1 MQTRV
6 YADVNVVP
14 MTLDQARQRLARTSG
29 WADTA
34 GFMRVYEAMLRT
46 HGWTDEPTRAAEV
59 DRVRRH
65 FSEVSFAARMQL
77 AQALELVDDENF
89 TTRDIAA
96 KCQPISAAALAT
108 ALAALTMEG
117 RLEAVG
123 QRPRWRKV
131 KGAQLPQIA
140 GLLGPL
146 GPPLLIAAQRV
157 WHAGERRDL
166 DTVLAHC
173 HDNVIVRPAP
183 QWETYEGHDGFRR
196 LYADLAHQGITWTST
211 VRAWEQQGNDVLI
224 HAYFHVHSNTGTDD
238 SEGMWLYRF
247 RGEKIALVQML

>member
-1 MQTRV
+1 
-6 YADVNVVP
+6 
-14 MTLDQARQRLARTSG
+14 MTLDQARQRLARASG
-29 WADTA
+29 WTDMA

-46 HGWTDEPTRAAEV
+46 HGWTDEPTRTAEI

-77 AQALELVDDENF
+77 VQALELVGDESF

-96 KCQPISAAALAT
+96 KCQPISPAALAA

-123 QRPRWRKV
+123 QRPRWRKA
-131 KGAQLPQIA
+131 KGANLPQTA
-140 GLLGPL
+140 GPL
-146 GPPLLIAAQRV
+146 ASPLLITAQHV
-157 WHAGERRDL
+157 WHAGERGDL
-166 DTVLAHC
+166 ETVLAHC

-196 LYADLAHQGITWTST
+196 LYADLADQGITWTST
-211 VRAWEQQGNDVLI
+211 VQAWEQQGTDVLI
-224 HAYFHVHSNTGTDD
+224 QAYFHVHSNAGTDD
-238 SEGMWLYRF
+238 YKGTWLYRF
-247 RGEKIALVQML
+247 RGTKIALVQML